1 MFLLSTALVL
11 HVQFKH
17 PTLDVYASKPV
28 FAASKTIRPAIYHP
42 SMAISKFAAPL
53 SPKQAKVAVLPSVA
67 SFGPI
72 HFRVPSIA
80 SASELVTES
89 ASPVVLVNAK
99 PKGVEDT
106 LCDVLVSGSNLNS
119 VVSMLGVTTKANIV
133 VLSQSEQLITLSLR
147 RVKFGDALR
156 IVTSIVG
163 MTYLKVGN
171 AFMLGN
177 EDKLKTTFPEAWAKA
192 NATKTTTETE
202 ATNSTTAAN
211 STQNENTHVP
221 EDPIITRTHTLSY
234 AIPGQMVESLK
245 LMFESKGL
253 TTVVGPG
260 ASAPTLVDR
269 DSSSSTG
276 VAAGVIASESKPG
289 GKMLL
294 FRGPRSIVEAAI
306 EAAKSLDVQRAQVLI
321 EVSILDVSDGALKEL
336 GVSWTLGGTNL
347 VETDPKGLNFGSFTR
362 TPFNFGAAIKAL
374 ETNDKAKILASPSV
388 RVLDEE
394 RAFILIGNRLT
405 LPKFDGYD
413 ANRIPIYST
422 SEYRVGI
429 YLQVAPSISADGTIT
444 MAIYPQVS
452 TIVKFTEINGGSYPD
467 IATREAQ
474 TTLRVK
480 SGESIVLGGL
490 LKNDEIEQM
499 ERVPLLSRIP
509 ILGELFTRRK
519 KTKGSSQVVI
529 SLTPTLIKG
538 E

>member
-1 MFLLSTALVL
+1 
-11 HVQFKH
+11 
-17 PTLDVYASKPV
+17 
-28 FAASKTIRPAIYHP
+28 
-42 SMAISKFAAPL
+42 
-53 SPKQAKVAVLPSVA
+53 
-67 SFGPI
+67 
-72 HFRVPSIA
+72 
-80 SASELVTES
+80 
-89 ASPVVLVNAK
+89 
-99 PKGVEDT
+99 
-106 LCDVLVSGSNLNS
+106 
-119 VVSMLGVTTKANIV
+119 
-133 VLSQSEQLITLSLR
+133 
-147 RVKFGDALR
+147 
-156 IVTSIVG
+156 
-163 MTYLKVGN
+163 
-171 AFMLGN
+171 
-177 EDKLKTTFPEAWAKA
+177 
-192 NATKTTTETE
+192 
-202 ATNSTTAAN
+202 
-211 STQNENTHVP
+211 
-221 EDPIITRTHTLSY
+221 
-234 AIPGQMVESLK
+234 MVESLK
-245 LMFESKGL
+245 MMFESKGL
-253 TTVVGPG
+253 TVVVGP
-260 ASAPTLVDR
+260 SSTAPTLSER

-276 VAAGVIASESKPG
+276 VTAGVLATETKPG
-289 GKMLL
+289 GKTLL
-294 FRGPRSIVEAAI
+294 FRGPSLVVNDAI
-306 EAAKSLDVQRAQVLI
+306 EAAKSLDIQRAQVLI

-336 GVSWTLGGTNL
+336 GVSWSIGGTSFT
-347 VETDPKGLNFGSFTR
+347 ETDPKGVNFGSITR

-374 ETNDKAKILASPSV
+374 ETSDKAKILASPSV

-499 ERVPLLSRIP
+499 ERVPLLSKIP

-538 E
+538 D